1 MTASKGFSLIE
12 VLAATTILAGV
23 LFSLSRIIS
32 GSYIYTSKIRSIY
45 LGTELARLKLHDI
58 QEKIKEDGLP
68 ETEMEEEGDFEQREY
83 EGFKWKYSIK
93 RVFIPLPDISSSAED
108 DGTQTQAEEAA
119 GMLSLA
125 KGNIED
131 FFKERIRKLSLTVFW
146 GRGDRDS
153 EKVVFTIFLTTDG
166 SVKTFQ
172 QYQGGGGVQGQDPS
186 QGRTRKSDPGYNRFK
201 TPGTNPPA
209 GFPGLEQR

>member
-1 MTASKGFSLIE
+1 MTVSKGFSLIE

-32 GSYIYTSKIRSIY
+32 GSYIYTSKIRNIY

-68 ETEMEEEGDFEQREY
+68 ETEMEEEGDFDQREY
-83 EGFKWKYSIK
+83 SEFKWKYSIK
-93 RVFIPLPDISSSAED
+93 RVFIPLPDISSSAD
-108 DGTQTQAEEAA
+108 DGTQTQEEEAA

-166 SVKTFQ
+166 AVKSFQ
-172 QYQGGGGVQGQDPS
+172 QYQGGGGVPGQDPS
-186 QGRTRKSDPGYNRFK
+186 QGRARKSDPGYNRFK
-201 TPGTNPPA
+201 TPLNNPPA
-209 GFPGLEQR
+209 GLPGTEQR